1 MIVSEIIDLV
11 GINKCRCHGDVV
23 LLISNVC
30 LLGCV
35 IINDK
40 YNGVLYMYVYVCIL
54 ERERIEGLREGDR
67 ERLIGSVERE
77 GEKNEKERGR
87 YVAK

>member
-1 MIVSEIIDLV
+1 
-11 GINKCRCHGDVV
+11 
-23 LLISNVC
+23 
-30 LLGCV
+30 
-35 IINDK
+35 
-40 YNGVLYMYVYVCIL
+40 MYVYVCIL